1 MQQNDF
7 PLKAS
12 KQGIRGGSTIE
23 TCEKSEGW
31 SHQVN
36 CDQLY
41 FNFNFN
47 WQDIKWILIFWDNY
61 TKLTSP
67 DTP

>member
-23 TCEKSEGW
+23 TCEK
-31 SHQVN
+31 
-36 CDQLY
+36 CDQL
-41 FNFNFN
+41 NFQFPHG
-47 WQDIKWILIFWDNY
+47 WQDIK
-61 TKLTSP
+61 
-67 DTP
+67 